1 MSSPNADTVTTM
13 TAIGALLL
21 SFVAVV
27 FNAIQVAH
35 LRRELRE
42 QTEQS
47 IYDIALEWDRL
58 LIDRPDLSDLLAD
71 PSNGPLTTQER
82 VLAEYRLDLAE
93 LTHRKMTN
101 RLYEAE
107 RDFFDRLISIPLLR
121 KALASGAV
129 DKSLKRDFLEQ
140 LKAALERSR

>member
-1 MSSPNADTVTTM
+1 M

-42 QTEQS
+42 QAEQS
-47 IYDIALEWDRL
+47 IYDMALEWDRL
-58 LIDRPDLSDLLAD
+58 LIDRPDLCDLLAD
-71 PSNGPLTTQER
+71 PSDGPLTTQER
-82 VLAEYRLDLAE
+82 VLAEYRLDMAE
-93 LTHRKMTN
+93 LTHRKLTN

-107 RDFFDRLISIPLLR
+107 RDFFDRLISIPLVR

-129 DKSLKRDFLEQ
+129 DRSLKREFLEQ
-140 LKAALERSR
+140 LKAALERSH

>member
-1 MSSPNADTVTTM
+1 VSWLDSSTITTV

-21 SFVAVV
+21 SLVAVV

-58 LIDRPDLSDLLAD
+58 LIERPDLSDLLAN
-71 PSNGPLTTQER
+71 PSDGPLTTQER

-93 LTHRKMTN
+93 LTHRKTSS

-129 DKSLKRDFLEQ
+129 DKSLKREFMEQ
-140 LKAALERSR
+140 LKAALARSG

>member
-1 MSSPNADTVTTM
+1 MSSLNADTVTTM

>member
-1 MSSPNADTVTTM
+1 M

-42 QTEQS
+42 QAEQS
-47 IYDIALEWDRL
+47 IYDMALEWDRL

-71 PSNGPLTTQER
+71 PSDGPLTTQER
-82 VLAEYRLDLAE
+82 VLAEYRLDMAE
-93 LTHRKMTN
+93 LTHRKLTN

-107 RDFFDRLISIPLLR
+107 RDFFDRLISIPLVR

-129 DKSLKRDFLEQ
+129 DRSLKREFLEQ
-140 LKAALERSR
+140 LKAALERSH